1 MAELEEALSRKGMN
15 YEGIKDLRSYFGE
28 MLDGSK
34 VIPDGLGQKE
44 VKQIYGALS
53 DDMRL
58 IIARAGG
65 PEGLAAYKQA
75 EKAAAKW
82 SQVREDLQRVLNLK
96 SEEAIFSKVIDAA
109 SSRRSADLQLLG
121 RVRGAVGP
129 EKWNEVAS
137 ALIEKLGRAP
147 DGTFSPDR
155 LLGPSGLGG

>member
-1 MAELEEALSRKGMN
+1 LYDKVDNLVDPTAVGPMPNTQRLASAIEARRVNGALPQSAKVAELEEALSRKGMN

-109 SSRRSADLQLLG
+109 SSRRSADLQLL
-121 RVRGAVGP
+121 
-129 EKWNEVAS
+129 
-137 ALIEKLGRAP
+137 
-147 DGTFSPDR
+147 
-155 LLGPSGLGG
+155 